1 MVAHTFAHQ
10 SQSEARNSNGSLFF
24 DNNRIYSYGRHFC
37 IASFEQNDNNK
48 IALLF
53 TTRRYSNTTAKH
65 ISTVSHATSHI
76 DKIYCN
82 DPSEGTTKNLEA
94 FKSNIK
100 GELSGLS
107 RAKKPEKYIN
117 PARHIYDQCV
127 EYCAFFNIPVPQDI
141 TDLIKSAET
150 GEYAQYLIREA
161 QRIEKEKKEAAEYA
175 LKKAKSDL
183 LKWRSG
189 KLDRYYSQLNGESF
203 LRINSKG
210 RIETSQNV
218 EIPLAIG
225 KALFKLIHI
234 YIKVPIGLKFGA
246 LKKVNEFKL
255 LDWKIDDINDKY
267 IKISCHKITIKEID
281 KLAKKLGWLK

>member
-1 MVAHTFAHQ
+1 MTPDMVAHTFAHQ
-10 SQSEARNSNGSLFF
+10 SQNEARNSNGSLFF
-24 DNNRIYSYGRHFC
+24 DNNKIYSYGRHFC

-48 IALLF
+48 VALLF

-65 ISTVSHATSHI
+65 IIIVEHATSHI

-82 DPSEGTTKNLEA
+82 DPQDGIIKNLEA

-117 PARHIYDQCV
+117 PARHVYDQCV
-127 EYCAFFNIPVPQDI
+127 DYCAFFDIPVPQDI

-175 LKKAKSDL
+175 IKKAKSDL
-183 LKWRSG
+183 LKWRVRKIDS
-189 KLDRYYSQLNGESF
+189 YYSQLNGESY
-203 LRINSKG
+203 LRLSKDG

-218 EIPLAIG
+218 KFPIETAKRTYRNLKTL
-225 KALFKLIHI
+225 KAVFDAGHP
-234 YIKVPIGLKFGA
+234 V
-246 LKKVNEFKL
+246 
-255 LDWKIDDINDKY
+255 KIFTYDVIDITDKY
-267 IKISCHKITIKEID
+267 IKIGCHLITFKEID
-281 KLAKKLGWLK
+281 KLAKKLGCIPR